1 LTKIGIRKETEPG
14 AVGILDAAVKTL
26 ELICRLEKA
35 RALTVGAFPG
45 NETLEVH
52 AVSRI
57 RKPHEKKKSCKN

>member
-1 LTKIGIRKETEPG
+1 MTKIGIRKETEPG

-35 RALTVGAFPG
+35 RSLTVGALTS
-45 NETLEVH
+45 NKTLEVR

-57 RKPHEKKKSCKN
+57 EKPCEKK